1 MNFQTISTAQKLP
14 VSDGLAG
21 GYNPDG
27 TPGPLLS
34 RALDYMNAQVATFQ
48 NEIHMKGLDASTTI
62 ILSAK
67 HGQSPQN
74 LSTLRR
80 VDDAKIIANIN
91 TAWTALHPK
100 AAPLVTLAVDDDAM
114 LMSLSDRHANALAF
128 AKNYLL
134 THNAPAN
141 LATDAK
147 GVYSA
152 TVKASG
158 VTAVYTGSAAD
169 TLVRAANGDSHAPD
183 LIGIA
188 QPGVV
193 YTGNVKKI
201 AEHGGAAPADR
212 DVALVVS
219 GAGVSHQTVSTA
231 SVQTTQIAPS
241 ILQLLGLN
249 PRALQAVQIE
259 HTQVL
264 PKL

>member
-14 VSDGLAG
+14 ISDGLAG

-34 RALDYMNAQVATFQ
+34 RALDYMNTQVATFQ
-48 NEIHMKGLDASTTI
+48 NEIHVKGLDASTTI

-67 HGQSPQN
+67 HGQSPQD

-80 VDDAKIIANIN
+80 VDDAAIIANIN
-91 TAWTALHPK
+91 TTWTALHPK
-100 AAPLVTLAVDDDAM
+100 AAPLVTFAVDDDGM
-114 LMSLSDRHANALAF
+114 LMSLSDRHADALAF

-134 THNAPAN
+134 THDAPAN
-141 LATDAK
+141 LARDAK
-147 GVYSA
+147 GVYSS
-152 TVKASG
+152 TVKSSG
-158 VTAVYTGSAAD
+158 LTTVYTGTAAD
-169 TLVRAANGDSHAPD
+169 TLVRAANGDTHAPD

-193 YTGNVKKI
+193 YTGNVKKL

-212 DVALVVS
+212 DVPLVVS
-219 GAGVSHQTVSTA
+219 GAGVFHQVVSNDA
-231 SVQTTQIAPS
+231 VQTTQIAPS

-249 PRALQAVQIE
+249 PQSLQAVQIE